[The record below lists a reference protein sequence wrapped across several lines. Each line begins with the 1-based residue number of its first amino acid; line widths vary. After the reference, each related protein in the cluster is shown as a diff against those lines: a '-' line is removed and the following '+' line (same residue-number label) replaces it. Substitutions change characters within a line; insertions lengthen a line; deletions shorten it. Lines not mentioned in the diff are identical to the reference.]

1 MLSKSSKTKS
11 LSVKTVRNKLRSVEY
26 FCTYVIEFL
35 SSAGNGDG
43 SAKLIENVTTLQKS
57 LPLWRKSLSGKCTL
71 EDVKRWVQ
79 DGTEQI
85 LPQDITG
92 YLYSEYAQYAEFHL
106 DGLLKLSTNIRVPLG
121 SVNSLG
127 WKPSTRDFTRA
138 RNHLNAAARL
148 IFSARRSNHITPLLH
163 NLHWLRVPQRI
174 QF

>member
-1 MLSKSSKTKS
+1 M
-11 LSVKTVRNKLRSVEY
+11 KTVRNKLRSVEY

-57 LPLWRKSLSGKCTL
+57 LPLWRKSLRGKCTL

-92 YLYSEYAQYAEFHL
+92 YLYSEYAQYAVR
-106 DGLLKLSTNIRVPLG
+106 ILG